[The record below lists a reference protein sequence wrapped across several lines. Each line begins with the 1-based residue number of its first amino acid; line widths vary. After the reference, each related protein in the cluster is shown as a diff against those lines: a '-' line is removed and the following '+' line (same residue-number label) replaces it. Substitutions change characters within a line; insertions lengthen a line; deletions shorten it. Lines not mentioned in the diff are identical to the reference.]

1 MKYKEATLTY
11 SSPQSQT
18 LRKAARIRDLG
29 QLGNLGARIVL
40 GPLEH
45 PSPLVVDDEERDSVD
60 RVAARNRAADE
71 VDHDVASAGLVLI
84 AAIVGQLGQH
94 GASDAATC
102 EGQGSFFLEALP
114 LRSAHTPVGERTPVQ
129 AHAIAE
135 ASGAAFVQGLQQ
147 RVPGQLFHHRAGGY
161 VWFVGRSA
169 LFHTA
174 LLSGT
179 PLNYC
184 SASAD
189 STSVR
194 RHDEGQLF
202 HRASRTGH
210 YRLAATLT
218 SELSCPRQR

>member
-1 MKYKEATLTY
+1 VKYKEATLTY

-18 LRKAARIRDLG
+18 LRNAARIRDLG

-45 PSPLVVDDEERDSVD
+45 PSPHVVDNEERDSVD

-179 PLNYC
+179 
-184 SASAD
+184 
-189 STSVR
+189 
-194 RHDEGQLF
+194 
-202 HRASRTGH
+202 GH

-218 SELSCPRQR
+218 SELSCPPQR

>member
-1 MKYKEATLTY
+1 M
-11 SSPQSQT
+11 
-18 LRKAARIRDLG
+18 
-29 QLGNLGARIVL
+29 
-40 GPLEH
+40 
-45 PSPLVVDDEERDSVD
+45 D
-60 RVAARNRAADE
+60 RVAARNRVADE

-84 AAIVGQLGQH
+84 AAVVGQFGLH

-102 EGQGSFFLEALP
+102 EGRGSFFLEAQR
-114 LRSAHTPVGERTPVQ
+114 LRSAHTPVGERSPVQ
-129 AHAIAE
+129 EHAIAE
-135 ASGAAFVQGLQQ
+135 ASGAALDQGFQQ

-161 VWFVGRSA
+161 VWFVGRSV
-169 LFHTA
+169 LFHTV

-179 PLNYC
+179 PLSYC